1 MTLPLLVAPDVAH
14 ALAAGA
20 PVVALESTVIAHGL
34 PAPRNLD
41 LARACEAAVRA
52 RGVTPATVA
61 VIDGQI
67 VVGCTDEQIQRLAA
81 GGDIAKISRR
91 DLAAVIARGGTGATT
106 VAGTVLCA
114 AAAGIAIMATGGIGG
129 VHRGGETSLDISAD
143 LSELARSP
151 VAVVCS
157 GAKSILDL
165 PRTLEV
171 LETNGVPVAGYGTS
185 TFPAFF
191 SASSGLS
198 LDIRVDGAGAT
209 AGLIRAHR
217 ALPGAGGIV
226 IANPVPHAAAIPAE
240 TVDRWIEAA
249 LAAAH
254 RDGIAGKAVTPFLLK
269 ALVALSAGA
278 TLNANVAL
286 LVNNAAVAA
295 DIAVALAE
303 G

>member
-1 MTLPLLVAPDVAH
+1 MSLPLFIAPDVAQ

-41 LARACEAAVRA
+41 LARSCEAAVRA
-52 RGVTPATVA
+52 RGATPATVA

-67 VVGCTDEQIQRLAA
+67 VVGCTDNQIQRLAA
-81 GGDIAKISRR
+81 GGDIAKVSRR
-91 DLAAVIARGGTGATT
+91 DIAAVIARGDTGATT
-106 VAGTVLCA
+106 VAGTMMCA

-129 VHRGGETSLDISAD
+129 VHRGGETSLDVSAD
-143 LSELARSP
+143 LYELARAP

-191 SASSGLS
+191 ASSSGLA
-198 LDIRVDGAGAT
+198 LDIRVDGARA
-209 AGLIRAHR
+209 AADLVRAHR
-217 ALPGAGGIV
+217 TLPGAGGLV
-226 IANPVPHAAAIPAE
+226 IANPVPAAAAIPAA
-240 TVDRWIEAA
+240 TVDRWIDAA

-254 RDGIAGKAVTPFLLK
+254 RDGVAGKAVTPYLLK
-269 ALVALSAGA
+269 ALVDLSAGA
-278 TLNANVAL
+278 TLKANVAL
-286 LVNNAAVAA
+286 LVDNAAVAA
-295 DIAVALAE
+295 EIAVALAE